1 MGVDRSP
8 EELGLT
14 EHEVFINTDH
24 DFDRHYE
31 GTKNLEAPEA
41 LGVTCYNAVYPDM
54 SPEGTC
60 IVVLTALKYGEP
72 WYGIAPEHY
81 VDTKNRIGDAM
92 ITMAEKV
99 FPGLREYTEV
109 VEVSTPLTNMRF
121 AGAMGGS
128 IYGFNQPP
136 RDNMVWRMGHR
147 GPLEGL
153 YFVGAWTQPGGGF
166 EPCMMSGQMVGGA
179 ILAKRKKRQEGK

>member
-1 MGVDRSP
+1 M
-8 EELGLT
+8 
-14 EHEVFINTDH
+14 
-24 DFDRHYE
+24 
-31 GTKNLEAPEA
+31 
-41 LGVTCYNAVYPDM
+41 TCYNAVYPDI
-54 SPEGTC
+54 SPKGTC
-60 IVVLTALKYGEP
+60 MVVLTALKYGEP
-72 WYGIAPEHY
+72 WYAIPPEQY
-81 VDTKNRIGDAM
+81 VDTKNRVGDAM
-92 ITMAEKV
+92 IAMAEKV
-99 FPGLREYTEV
+99 FPGLREYAEV
-109 VEVSTPLTNMRF
+109 VEVSTPLTNMRY

-179 ILAKRKKRQEGK
+179 ILAKIRKRQEGK